1 MVSHNFVV
9 LINQNDTVMK
19 LFKRIITGLTF
30 LILLFASIILI
41 NGCAIHPEVWQPPV
55 KPKFKGPLH
64 LNEKLADISSIDL
77 GDWNGP
83 EEFAFD
89 TSGYIYCGVHKGA
102 KDFSQGAILKISPEG
117 KVEEFLKTDSWVTG
131 IQFDNHG
138 NLIALMNGVGLI
150 RIDQEKRIE
159 ILVEKDADGRA
170 ILMGSGL
177 TIAKDGKIYFAN
189 LSSETTSSA
198 KYINK
203 LFLEL
208 KPTGGVYC
216 YDPQT
221 KVTQTIS
228 NGNYFANGLEL
239 SKNES
244 FLLLSETSRYRI
256 LKYWLKGEKA
266 GTFEVFLEN
275 LAGFPNNIS
284 RRDNGNFWVGFTTK
298 RNDQL
303 DDIHPKAGMK
313 KFVYGLPS
321 FFQPKAEKFGMILEI
336 SEEGKIIQAL
346 FDTSGESVMEAGA
359 VKEFRDN
366 LYIGGDIVSY
376 IAKYKLI

>member
-1 MVSHNFVV
+1 
-9 LINQNDTVMK
+9 MK
-19 LFKRIITGLTF
+19 LSKYLYSRLVLLVLF
-30 LILLFASIILI
+30 LATTILMNS
-41 NGCAIHPEVWQPPV
+41 CAIHPQAWQPPT
-55 KPKFKGPLH
+55 KPAFEGELQ
-64 LNEKLADISSIDL
+64 LNEKLTDISKIDL
-77 GDWNGP
+77 GEWNGP

-89 TSGYIYCGVHKGA
+89 DSGNIYCGVHKGA
-102 KDFSQGAILKISPEG
+102 KGFSEGAILKISAEG
-117 KVEEFLKTDSWVTG
+117 KVEEFLKTDAWVTG
-131 IQFDNHG
+131 MQFDSHG
-138 NLIALMNGVGLI
+138 NLIALMNGLGLI
-150 RIDQEKRIE
+150 QIDQNKNIE
-159 ILVEKDADGRA
+159 ILATKDAKGQS

-189 LSSETTSSA
+189 LSFENTTSP

-221 KVTQTIS
+221 KLTQTLS

-239 SKNES
+239 SEDES
-244 FLLLSETSRYRI
+244 FLLLSETSKYRI

-266 GTFEVFLEN
+266 GTSEVFLDN

-284 RRDNGNFWVGFTTK
+284 RRDNGNFWIGFTTK
-298 RNDQL
+298 RNDKL
-303 DDIHPKAGMK
+303 DNIHPKKGMK

-321 FFQPKAEKFGMILEI
+321 FLQPKAEKFGMIFEI
-336 SEEGKIIQAL
+336 SETGKIVQTL

-359 VKEFRDN
+359 VKEFRNN
-366 LYIGGDIVSY
+366 LYIGGDWVPY
-376 IAKYKLI
+376 IAKYSLENKIVYN

>member
-1 MVSHNFVV
+1 
-9 LINQNDTVMK
+9 MK
-19 LFKRIITGLTF
+19 TSKYLPYSFLLVILFLTTT
-30 LILLFASIILI
+30 ILMNS
-41 NGCAIHPEVWQPPV
+41 CAIQPQSWNPPT
-55 KPKFKGPLH
+55 KPSFEGQLQ
-64 LNEKLADISSIDL
+64 LNEKLAHISKIDL
-77 GDWNGP
+77 GEWNGP
-83 EEFAFD
+83 EDFAFD
-89 TSGYIYCGVHKGA
+89 TFGNMYCGVHKGE
-102 KDFSQGAILKISPEG
+102 KDFSEGAILKISPEG
-117 KVEEFLKTDSWVTG
+117 KVEEFLKTDAWVTG
-131 IQFDNHG
+131 IEFDSQG

-150 RIDQEKRIE
+150 HVDQNKNIE
-159 ILVEKDADGRA
+159 ILATVDANDRP

-189 LSSETTSSA
+189 LSSENTTSP

-221 KVTQTIS
+221 KVTHTIS

-239 SKNES
+239 SEDES
-244 FLLLSETSRYRI
+244 FLLLSETSKYRI
-256 LKYWLKGEKA
+256 LKYWLQGEKA
-266 GTFEVFLEN
+266 GTSEVFLDN

-298 RNDQL
+298 RNDKL
-303 DDIHPKAGMK
+303 DNIHPKKGMK

-321 FFQPKAEKFGMILEI
+321 FVQPKAEKFGMILEI
-336 SEEGKIIQAL
+336 SESGQIIQSL

-359 VKEFRDN
+359 VKEYRNN
-366 LYIGGDIVSY
+366 LYIGGDWVPY
-376 IAKYKLI
+376 IAKYNLEKIIVYNQN

>member
-1 MVSHNFVV
+1 
-9 LINQNDTVMK
+9 MK
-19 LFKRIITGLTF
+19 LFKYIFTSLT
-30 LILLFASIILI
+30 LLVLLFGSLTLI
-41 NGCAIHPEVWQPPV
+41 NGCAIHPEAWQPPI
-55 KPKFKGPLH
+55 KPEFKGELR
-64 LNEKLADISSIDL
+64 LNEKLTNISKIDL
-77 GDWNGP
+77 GGWNGP

-89 TSGYIYCGVHKGA
+89 GFGNIYCGVHKGE

-117 KVEEFLKTDSWVTG
+117 KVEEYLRTDSWVTG
-131 IQFDNHG
+131 MQFDSHG

-150 RIDQEKRIE
+150 SIDQEKRIE
-159 ILVEKDADGRA
+159 VLVKIDADERP

-221 KVTQTIS
+221 KVSQTIS

-239 SKNES
+239 SEDES
-244 FLLLSETSRYRI
+244 FLLLSETSKYRI

-266 GTFEVFLEN
+266 GTSEVFLDN

-303 DDIHPKAGMK
+303 DDIHPKKGMK
-313 KFVYGLPS
+313 KFVYGLPA
-321 FFQPKAEKFGMILEI
+321 FVQPKAEKFGMILEI

-359 VKEFRDN
+359 VKEFRNN
-366 LYIGGDIVSY
+366 LYIGGDVVSY
-376 IAKYKLI
+376 VAKYKLI

>member
-1 MVSHNFVV
+1 
-9 LINQNDTVMK
+9 MK
-19 LFKRIITGLTF
+19 LLKYLFTSLA
-30 LILLFASIILI
+30 LLLLLSASLILI
-41 NGCAIHPEVWQPPV
+41 NGCAIHPEVWEPPT
-55 KPKFKGPLH
+55 KPEFKGKLS
-64 LNEKLADISSIDL
+64 LNEKLADVSSIDL

-89 TSGYIYCGVHKGA
+89 TAGYMYCGVHKGA

-117 KVEEFLKTDSWVTG
+117 IVEEFLKTDSWVTG
-131 IQFDNHG
+131 MQFDTQG

-150 RIDQEKRIE
+150 SIDHEKKIE
-159 ILVEKDADGRA
+159 VLVKIDAEERP

-177 TIAKDGKIYFAN
+177 TIAQDGKIYFAN

-221 KVTQTIS
+221 KLTQTIS

-239 SKNES
+239 SEDES
-244 FLLLSETSRYRI
+244 FFLVSETSKYRI

-266 GTFEVFLEN
+266 GTSEVFLDN

-303 DDIHPKAGMK
+303 DDIHPKKGMK

-321 FFQPKAEKFGMILEI
+321 FVQPKAEKFGMILEI
-336 SEEGKIIQAL
+336 SEEAKIIQAL

-359 VKEFRDN
+359 VKEFENN
-366 LYIGGDIVSY
+366 LYIGGDIVSS

>member
-1 MVSHNFVV
+1 
-9 LINQNDTVMK
+9 MK
-19 LFKRIITGLTF
+19 LLKYSFNNLT
-30 LILLFASIILI
+30 LIVLLFASLILM
-41 NGCAIHPEVWQPPV
+41 NGCAIHPETWQPPI
-55 KPKFKGPLH
+55 KPEFKGDLR
-64 LNEKLADISSIDL
+64 LNEKLVDISKIDL

-89 TSGYIYCGVHKGA
+89 TAGNIYCGVHKGE
-102 KDFSQGAILKISPEG
+102 KDFSQGAILKISPKG
-117 KVEEFLKTDSWVTG
+117 NVEEFLKTDSWVTG
-131 IQFDNHG
+131 MQFDHHG
-138 NLIALMNGVGLI
+138 HLIAMMNGVGLI
-150 RIDQEKRIE
+150 SIDQEKKIE
-159 ILVEKDADGRA
+159 VLVKEDEDGRP

-221 KVTQTIS
+221 KITQTIS
-228 NGNYFANGLEL
+228 SGNYFANGIEL
-239 SKNES
+239 SADET
-244 FLLLSETSRYRI
+244 FLLLSETSKYRI
-256 LKYWLKGEKA
+256 LKYWLKGEKT
-266 GTFEVFLEN
+266 GTFEIFLDN

-298 RNDQL
+298 RNDKL
-303 DDIHPKAGMK
+303 DKIHSKKGMK

-321 FFQPKAEKFGMILEI
+321 FFQPKVEKFGMILEI
-336 SEEGKIIQAL
+336 SAEGKIIQAL
-346 FDTSGESVMEAGA
+346 YDPSGKSVMEAGA
-359 VKEFRDN
+359 VKEFRNN

-376 IAKYKLI
+376 VAKYKLN